1 MRRRELEQ
9 RLRAAERRLHGP
21 PYAAMRQAWLESGRW
36 PPGNLRRTLLEHEE
50 VLAEMALA
58 NLGDGAQPFGNYQ
71 PPAGQLDEARARLAA
86 IQAAQ
91 RGDPAA
97 ESTVLELA
105 RQRAAR
111 GPW

>member
-36 PPGNLRRTLLEHEE
+36 PPGNLRRTLLEHEC

-58 NLGDGAQPFGNYQ
+58 NLGNGLPPLGNYE
-71 PPAGQLDEARARLAA
+71 PPQEQLAHARMRHAA
-86 IQAAQ
+86 VLAAQ
-91 RGDPAA
+91 RGDPDA